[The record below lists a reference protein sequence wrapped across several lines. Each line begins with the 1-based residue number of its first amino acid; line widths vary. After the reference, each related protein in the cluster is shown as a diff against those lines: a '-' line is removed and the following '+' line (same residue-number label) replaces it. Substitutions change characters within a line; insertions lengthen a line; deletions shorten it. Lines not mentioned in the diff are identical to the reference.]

1 MAYFNTRDVAVIA
14 MCATLWAVLSIT
26 IAPIFWQ
33 LTHMPFLCD
42 IIGAISL
49 ILSLWWARKFGA
61 ITITGIIAT
70 ILTLAL
76 RPMATH
82 FFGFA
87 TASVVFDV
95 LTRLIGYKNCL
106 EKPMS
111 SVISLLTISIISMAI
126 AGAVIGLL
134 FMSPHIIAAVYGGVV
149 FFAGLHA
156 VGGAIGG
163 GIGVTLVRAL
173 EARKVLPHKE

>member
-1 MAYFNTRDVAVIA
+1 MAYFNARDVAVMA

-26 IAPIFWQ
+26 IAPIFWK

-61 ITITGIIAT
+61 ITITGIVAT

-82 FFGFA
+82 FFGFT

-95 LTRLIGYKNCL
+95 LARLIGYKNCL
-106 EKPMS
+106 EKPMP
-111 SVISLLTISIISMAI
+111 SVISLLTISIASMAI
-126 AGAVIGLL
+126 AGAIIGLL
-134 FMSPHIIAAVYGGVV
+134 FMSPHIIAAVYGGVA
-149 FFAGLHA
+149 FFASLHA

-163 GIGVTLVRAL
+163 GIGIALVRAL
-173 EARKVLPHKE
+173 EARKILPHKK